1 MCARTQAELEVDGYC
16 CGLEEWPRC
25 SAGAEVWCRRGKAC
39 MGTCWVAAA
48 LPSWCRNRW
57 CIPDALLVWNRTN
70 TTRRTQKKRVSMR
83 ALQCG
88 LVEHGRRDLGELH
101 ESVVAGHGVR
111 LRPAVVVM
119 EKRARAVVL
128 LLDGERGRA
137 ASPRG
142 GKQRQLSG
150 ALALEATV
158 RVVVGGVP
166 VRVVAAPASVAL
178 PTQTT
183 ASNDG

>member
-1 MCARTQAELEVDGYC
+1 MGTAVGWRNGPGAAREQG
-16 CGLEEWPRC
+16 CGVAAGKLAWARAGSPPPCPAGVATGGASPTRC
-25 SAGAEVWCRRGKAC
+25 SSVYPKQHEHHTTHAEKESQHVG
-39 MGTCWVAAA
+39 VA
-48 LPSWCRNRW
+48 
-57 CIPDALLVWNRTN
+57 
-70 TTRRTQKKRVSMR
+70 MR
-83 ALQCG
+83 AG
-88 LVEHGRRDLGELH
+88 GTRKEDLGELH

-142 GKQRQLSG
+142 GKKRQLPG
-150 ALALEATV
+150 ALVATV

-166 VRVVAAPASVAL
+166 VRVVAAPVAL
-178 PTQTT
+178 PTT

>member
-1 MCARTQAELEVDGYC
+1 
-16 CGLEEWPRC
+16 
-25 SAGAEVWCRRGKAC
+25 
-39 MGTCWVAAA
+39 MGTCWVAA

-57 CIPDALLVWNRTN
+57 CIPDALPVCTSETARTRHDARRKRESARARCN
-70 TTRRTQKKRVSMR
+70 AGWRGTRE
-83 ALQCG
+83 G
-88 LVEHGRRDLGELH
+88 RDLGELH

-137 ASPRG
+137 ASPHG
-142 GKQRQLSG
+142 GEQLRLSTG
-150 ALALEATV
+150 ALALVATV
-158 RVVVGGVP
+158 RVVVVGGVP

-178 PTQTT
+178 PTRTT
-183 ASNDG
+183 ATTVSHSNETL

>member
-1 MCARTQAELEVDGYC
+1 M
-16 CGLEEWPRC
+16 W
-25 SAGAEVWCRRGKAC
+25 
-39 MGTCWVAAA
+39 
-48 LPSWCRNRW
+48 
-57 CIPDALLVWNRTN
+57 
-70 TTRRTQKKRVSMR
+70 

-88 LVEHGRRDLGELH
+88 LVAHGRRDLGEH
-101 ESVVAGHGVR
+101 EPVVAGHGVR

-150 ALALEATV
+150 ALALVAAV

-178 PTQTT
+178 PTRTT
-183 ASNDG
+183 ATTVSHSNETL

>member
-1 MCARTQAELEVDGYC
+1 
-16 CGLEEWPRC
+16 
-25 SAGAEVWCRRGKAC
+25 

-57 CIPDALLVWNRTN
+57 CIPDALLVCTSETARTRHD
-70 TTRRTQKKRVSMR
+70 TRRERERESACARCNAGWRGAREK
-83 ALQCG
+83 G
-88 LVEHGRRDLGELH
+88 LDLGELH

-137 ASPRG
+137 ASPHG
-142 GKQRQLSG
+142 GEQLRLSTG
-150 ALALEATV
+150 ALALVATV
-158 RVVVGGVP
+158 RVVVVGGVP
-166 VRVVAAPASVAL
+166 VRVVAAPAGAVAL
-178 PTQTT
+178 PTPRPRAINTN
-183 ASNDG
+183 NDG